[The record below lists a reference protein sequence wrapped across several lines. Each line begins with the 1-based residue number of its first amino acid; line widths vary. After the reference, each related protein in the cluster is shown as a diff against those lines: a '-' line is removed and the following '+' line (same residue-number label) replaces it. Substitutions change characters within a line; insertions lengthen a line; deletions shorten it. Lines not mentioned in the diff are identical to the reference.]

1 LHCISFRTAISYA
14 IPLGKEIPP
23 STNSLSCPI
32 VVIYITHFFLKKKL
46 KQVGIQVFDDLQA
59 QGAGGLVAVTD
70 KAYYAC
76 QLTHLMI
83 ASQIPNVSTDTLT
96 D

>member
-1 LHCISFRTAISYA
+1 M
-14 IPLGKEIPP
+14 
-23 STNSLSCPI
+23 SCPI
-32 VVIYITHFFLKKKL
+32 LVIYTTHFFLKKKKL
-46 KQVGIQVFDDLQA
+46 KQVGILVFDDLQA
-59 QGAGGLVAVTD
+59 QGGRGLVAVID

>member
-1 LHCISFRTAISYA
+1 MQFHLEKKSRLPPTRVVSHSRHLHN
-14 IPLGKEIPP
+14 P
-23 STNSLSCPI
+23 
-32 VVIYITHFFLKKKL
+32 FFFKKKKL
-46 KQVGIQVFDDLQA
+46 KQVGILVFDDLQA
-59 QGAGGLVAVTD
+59 QGGRGLVAVID